1 MWGLFRL
8 PQMEEHRVLS
18 LASSSVFLLT
28 VVVFT
33 LTVVYQGTNPLFTI
47 LARHGAPL
55 LLVPVLLPCF
65 SLTRLVRNRLLRRRR
80 VPFFDGW
87 FIHLFILLPYVIMLV
102 GALR

>member
-1 MWGLFRL
+1 MWRFFHL
-8 PQMEEHRVLS
+8 PRMEEHRVFS

-28 VVVFT
+28 FVACI
-33 LTVVYQGTNPLFTI
+33 LTAVYEGTNPFFTF

-65 SLTRLVRNRLLRRRR
+65 SLTRLARNRLLRRRR
-80 VPFFDGW
+80 APFFDGW